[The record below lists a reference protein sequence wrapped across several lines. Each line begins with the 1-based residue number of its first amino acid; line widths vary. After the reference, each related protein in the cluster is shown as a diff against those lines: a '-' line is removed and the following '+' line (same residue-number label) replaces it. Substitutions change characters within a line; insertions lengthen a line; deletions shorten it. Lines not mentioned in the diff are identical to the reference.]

1 MWKRVKRIGLLLII
15 GGVLLGGGA
24 LLVVQSDSFQQWLL
38 RRIEERAVAAGYHVS
53 AQHLR
58 LDIWNLRAS
67 VEGLTYE
74 DGPATKVT
82 LRRATID
89 IPWDA
94 FRGDVIRITSLDADG
109 LGIELH
115 PAPQPASTGPAT
127 TPRIKI
133 DTLAVR
139 NASLTYS
146 DPGTT
151 IRIPS
156 LDIESQNGRG
166 TIRLG
171 APISISPDLQVDI
184 SGLNL
189 QTQDQSVDF
198 ESMRW
203 QIQHPQVA
211 VTGTIR
217 GHFQWSPAL
226 MFAVDYSTNP
236 FTYDAWRAL
245 ESSGKV
251 VYENGILK
259 LNDMRARLEAGTI
272 SGDAEVTDQSK
283 AVKLRWNGVNLAPA
297 NVPAITDGEMELK
310 WNAAD
315 FSDASGK
322 GTIQINSRQYGRAQ
336 SDVTIQNARAR
347 LQIRANAFDSALRA
361 DVTTGID

>member
-1 MWKRVKRIGLLLII
+1 
-15 GGVLLGGGA
+15 
-24 LLVVQSDSFQQWLL
+24 
-38 RRIEERAVAAGYHVS
+38 
-53 AQHLR
+53 
-58 LDIWNLRAS
+58 
-67 VEGLTYE
+67 
-74 DGPATKVT
+74 
-82 LRRATID
+82 
-89 IPWDA
+89 
-94 FRGDVIRITSLDADG
+94 
-109 LGIELH
+109 
-115 PAPQPASTGPAT
+115 
-127 TPRIKI
+127 
-133 DTLAVR
+133 
-139 NASLTYS
+139 
-146 DPGTT
+146 
-151 IRIPS
+151 
-156 LDIESQNGRG
+156 
-166 TIRLG
+166 
-171 APISISPDLQVDI
+171 
-184 SGLNL
+184 
-189 QTQDQSVDF
+189 
-198 ESMRW
+198 MRW

-259 LNDMRARLEAGTI
+259 LNDMHARLEAGTI

-283 AVKLRWNGVNLAPA
+283 AVKLRWTASTLLRPMFQ
-297 NVPAITDGEMELK
+297 AITDGEMELK

-361 DVTTGID
+361 DVTTGLDQTLSGTFQATNQQYGQARIDGLLGGTWKDPRVAGTVTATGITYNGFGPLNASAKANLKSRIVSIDDVQAQLKHSFIPRGSLRLNLDTQALSGDIPEIRVQAG